1 MKLNQTRMISVENDD
16 DDDDSEKDDD
26 KVEDDN
32 DELCVYKCIHVINYA
47 NICIKTCHL
56 H

>member
-1 MKLNQTRMISVENDD
+1 MLSVENDDDDD

-32 DELCVYKCIHVINYA
+32 DELCMYMYACNYA
-47 NICIKTCHL
+47 YVCIKTCHI